1 MEENT
6 SVAMYTSKTDMVAA
20 TLREL
25 ILAGE
30 LRPGSPLRQRDLAE
44 RFGVSQTP
52 VREALQRLESEG
64 LVRGDLHKGA
74 TVTEA
79 DKGATEENYQ
89 IRAALESLGAE
100 LASSRIG
107 SADLDRLEELNGE
120 LTGIPDGD
128 PRYVELN
135 RRFHHMIYE
144 AAGSPLL
151 LAIMRLLWQSM
162 PHGPRVLRTHLDSTR
177 QHSQIIEALRAR
189 DGERAAQITR
199 EHILGAAH
207 LDNLAP

>member
-1 MEENT
+1 MAT
-6 SVAMYTSKTDMVAA
+6 YTSKTDMVAA

-25 ILAGE
+25 IIAGE

-74 TVTEA
+74 TVSEA
-79 DKGATEENYQ
+79 DKGATEENFQ

-100 LASSRIG
+100 LAAPRIG
-107 SADLDRLEELNGE
+107 EADLERLEELNAE
-120 LTGIPDGD
+120 LAGIPDGD
-128 PRYVELN
+128 PRYADLN
-135 RRFHHMIYE
+135 RHFHHLIYE
-144 AAGSPLL
+144 AASSPLL

-162 PHGPRVLRTHLDSTR
+162 PQGPRVLRTHLESTR
-177 QHSQIIEALRAR
+177 QHAQIIDALRAR
-189 DGERAAQITR
+189 DGARAARITR
-199 EHILGAAH
+199 EHILGAEH
-207 LDNLAP
+207 LDNHAP